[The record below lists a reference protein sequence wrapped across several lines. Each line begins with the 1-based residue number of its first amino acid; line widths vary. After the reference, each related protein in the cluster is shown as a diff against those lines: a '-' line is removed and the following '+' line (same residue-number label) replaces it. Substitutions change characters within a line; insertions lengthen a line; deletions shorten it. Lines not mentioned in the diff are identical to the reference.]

1 MMALNITS
9 LFKKNGKWLEQQQ
22 TTVLSAATI
31 IAIANV
37 VSMFAGF
44 LRERLL
50 IATFFHTDAT
60 QKAYEAFKVAFQIP
74 NTLFQIVILGALSA
88 TLVPLFTQHKKEDE
102 TRAFTMSSI
111 IFNYI
116 ILAFVLISVVIF
128 IFAEPITKMR
138 TGVEFTPEQVQ
149 IVINLTRVMLISQLF
164 FAISNFL
171 TGILQSYQ
179 RFILPAFSPILYNL
193 GILLGVYL
201 FAPFFGIY
209 SAGIGVAIGA
219 FFHMMVQ
226 FPMVMK
232 LGFKYRWSFDLH
244 FPGVKKFIKLSPPR
258 TLALTIGEFKKLA
271 LGFFATSLGN
281 LSFLVMDYG
290 LALMT
295 IPIRFVGVP
304 IGQASLPFLSEEAS
318 EQDLCRFKELLLQS
332 LHQIAFLCYPASILL
347 LILRIPIVRLVYGA
361 AQFPWQMTINTGL
374 VLAIVSLSIVG
385 QSLVHLLIRGFYAL
399 KDTKTPLV
407 VTCID
412 AAVYL
417 FLCWLF
423 VFKTKYGVYG
433 IALTTTITGWV
444 EFFSLL
450 ILLDRKIHGLAQKAF
465 WIPQLKMIATSF
477 FMAVFLYLP
486 FKILDELVFDTSRT
500 IELIGL
506 TITTST
512 IGVLVYIY
520 FSALFDVREL
530 HFFLQM
536 LNKFGGWRKP
546 LRETKELVVETP
558 IEGDEI

>member
-1 MMALNITS
+1 MS
-9 LFKKNGKWLEQQQ
+9 LSISSIFKNNGKWLEQQQ

-31 IAIANV
+31 IAVANV

-50 IATFFHTDAT
+50 IATFFHTGT
-60 QKAYEAFKVAFQIP
+60 SQQAYEAFKVAFQIP
-74 NTLFQIVILGALSA
+74 NTLFQIIILGALSA

-102 TRAFTMSSI
+102 ARAFAMSSI

-116 ILAFVLISVVIF
+116 ILAFVIISAVIF
-128 IFAEPITKMR
+128 IFAEPITRMR
-138 TGVEFTPEQVQ
+138 TGAGFTPEQVQ
-149 IVINLTRVMLISQLF
+149 IVINLTRIMLLSQLF

-193 GILLGVYL
+193 GILIGVYV
-201 FAPFFGIY
+201 FSPFFGIY
-209 SAGIGVAIGA
+209 STGIGVVIGA
-219 FFHMMVQ
+219 FLHMAVQ
-226 FPMVMK
+226 LPMVLK
-232 LGFKYRWSFDLH
+232 LGFRYRWSFDLD
-244 FPGVKKFIKLSPPR
+244 FPGVKRFIKLSPPR
-258 TLALTIGEFKKLA
+258 TVALTIGEFKKLA

-295 IPIRFVGVP
+295 VPIRFVGVP
-304 IGQASLPFLSEEAS
+304 IGQASLPFLSDEAS
-318 EQDLCRFKELLLQS
+318 EQDLKRFKELLLQS

-361 AQFPWQMTINTGL
+361 AQFPWQMTKSTGM
-374 VLAIVSLSIVG
+374 VLAIVSFSIVG
-385 QSLVHLLIRGFYAL
+385 QSLVHLLIRAFYAL
-399 KDTKTPLV
+399 KDTKTPLI
-407 VTCID
+407 VTCLD
-412 AAVYL
+412 ALIYL
-417 FLCWLF
+417 MLCWIF

-433 IALTTTITGWV
+433 IALTTTITGLL
-444 EFFSLL
+444 EFLTLL
-450 ILLDRKIHGLAQKAF
+450 LLLDRKIHGIAQKSF
-465 WIPQLKMIATSF
+465 WIPQFKMIITSF

-500 IELIGL
+500 IELIAL

-512 IGVLVYIY
+512 MGLLVYMY

-536 LNKFGGWRKP
+536 FSKFGGWRQS
-546 LRETKELVVETP
+546 LRETKEMVVETP
-558 IEGDEI
+558 VEGDEL